1 MFPLKDFIWKEVSFE
16 LNSLIKP
23 PDSLD
28 ETLLTDEYSLNLE
41 DNTWFCSLTLNF
53 AVASYQ

>member
-41 DNTWFCSLTLNF
+41 DNT
-53 AVASYQ
+53 